1 MRPWLNGTENMCR
14 KRQETSR
21 KNADFLMSEALYQL
35 VQGFVV
41 TTLFYI
47 VQNVNMLII
56 NDIAEGGIHI
66 HPLYA

>member
-1 MRPWLNGTENMCR
+1 
-14 KRQETSR
+14 
-21 KNADFLMSEALYQL
+21 MSEALYQL

-56 NDIAEGGIHI
+56 NDIAEGGIHV